1 MEAAL
6 RAREQALEDLAVS
19 SASEVAFIRSEEPAA
34 SAAFTAALL
43 DRAAKRRFAVA
54 EVSLLGDRGF
64 DALDSLVRTLIRT
77 MGSPDL
83 PPEERGFLAH
93 LDAFVDKHRQRSR
106 EWFESGSRREAAY
119 GDLTE
124 IARDYM
130 EARLEERHAA

>member
-6 RAREQALEDLAVS
+6 RAREQALEDLAAC

-34 SAAFTAALL
+34 SATFAAGVI

-64 DALDSLVRTLIRT
+64 DALDSLVRTLVRT
-77 MGSPDL
+77 MGTPDL
-83 PPEERGFLAH
+83 PPEQRGFLAH
-93 LDAFVDKHRQRSR
+93 LDSFVDKHRNRSR
-106 EWFESGSRREAAY
+106 DWFENGARREAAY

-124 IARDYM
+124 SARD
-130 EARLEERHAA
+130 